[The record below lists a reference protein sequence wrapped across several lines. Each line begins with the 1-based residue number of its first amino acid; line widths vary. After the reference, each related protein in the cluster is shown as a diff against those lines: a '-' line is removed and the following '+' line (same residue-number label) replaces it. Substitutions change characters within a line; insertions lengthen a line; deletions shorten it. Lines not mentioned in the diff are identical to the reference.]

1 MSKTPRAIGT
11 ATAGT
16 SSLSRETT
24 SGALSPRDLRG
35 FRVSHLLCSILHHGN
50 RNHDA
55 RYCRE
60 PDPASLGQIPLP
72 CGCNRKAR
80 ESVGSGT
87 TPEKP
92 YQNRPALLKGPC
104 EGFCVEREA
113 CC

>member
-1 MSKTPRAIGT
+1 MSKTRRAIGT

-24 SGALSPRDLRG
+24 SGALSPRDLRR
-35 FRVSHLLCSILHHGN
+35 FRVSHL
-50 RNHDA
+50 
-55 RYCRE
+55 
-60 PDPASLGQIPLP
+60 P
-72 CGCNRKAR
+72 
-80 ESVGSGT
+80 GSGT